1 MQIYGRSDRGR
12 VRGNNEDCF
21 AIDPRSGIAVLADGM
36 GGQSCGE
43 VASACAVRAAMD
55 ELERAATPTQASADA
70 DADADADAG
79 AAMRRAFAAAHRSV
93 QQHAAA
99 DVACSGMGTT
109 LVAAWVR
116 GQRCMV
122 GHLGDS
128 RAYRYRRGRLE
139 RLTSDHSL
147 VQELVDAGALT
158 ADDARHAPNRN
169 IITRGVGMAG
179 ELGCDL
185 YVGRFDADD
194 WLLLCSDG
202 LTDLLDDAAIEQQF
216 ADVTG
221 RRAARTGTTLRRLV
235 DGLIAT
241 ALERGG
247 FDNVTVVAMHA

>member
-36 GGQSCGE
+36 GGQNCGE

-55 ELERAATPTQASADA
+55 ELERAAQATRSNGPGDV
-70 DADADADAG
+70 G
-79 AAMRRAFAAAHRSV
+79 ATMRRAFAAAHRSV
-93 QQHAAA
+93 QQQAAA

-109 LVAAWVR
+109 LVAAWVH
-116 GQRCMV
+116 GQSCVV

-128 RAYRYRRGRLE
+128 RVYRYRQERLE

-158 ADDARHAPNRN
+158 ADDARRAPNRN
-169 IITRGVGMAG
+169 IITRAVGMSD
-179 ELGCDL
+179 ERGCDL
-185 YVGRFDADD
+185 YVGRFDPDD

-202 LTDLLDDAAIEQQF
+202 LTDLLDDAAIQQRF
-216 ADVTG
+216 ADVTA
-221 RRAARTGTTLRRLV
+221 RRAARMGTMLRRLV
-235 DGLIAT
+235 DGLIAA

-247 FDNVTVVAMHA
+247 FDNVTVVAVHA